1 MWTSPPSTR
10 RSRRHSATPPATRHG
25 AAPTRPTGGTLHPV
39 HPEPQIQPEHH
50 QAATQDPRLSTVP
63 PADDAAS
70 SARPRAQRARRHHPP
85 RSQHP
90 VPPTR
95 KGART
100 PTRTGSPRATSW
112 PIGLSSLATFSC
124 PRSVCATPPPSRTAR
139 SWAAHSSRR
148 AHLGPRAPTRATCDR
163 SARRSQ
169 LGRTNAAIPL
179 VDRIRL
185 ARGLRPPCV
194 RSAPTAQPTARSP
207 AAPRRASVSRET
219 GAHESGVATSHVH
232 SRTAA
237 SADGRA
243 GQSGADP
250 TQRASHAV
258 SRPLGASPRLP
269 NPEIERTRVA
279 RQHGIRRLETR
290 QLRSTGSTS
299 GTTEPPPRSSCRTG
313 PDIPRSRT
321 ERGRRIAADAWPLRH
336 GCIRPQER
344 GNAKGHRGGDALRRA
359 AWPPGHRHPGGAR
372 RRRCHSAG
380 VSRETDA
387 LLTACVPAPT
397 PTPPSGQLRPGLVTT
412 TTDEDAGRHA
422 GGARARPIRRVPERD
437 PARPDPT
444 RFHHRRRSPPTGR
457 VATPRGHTTS
467 TRAPEPSAPRPPA
480 PMLLSHATSRTLDGR
495 TGSHPS
501 SQAAEGDVT
510 GFASIAAPADQVQA
524 PRRGPHHLALTTPAR
539 RAQRATS
546 RERSPGQC
554 RRSRAD
560 ECSARPSIEH
570 RSRGATPPAQDQAH
584 PGGAS

>member
-299 GTTEPPPRSSCRTG
+299 GTTELPPRSSCRTG

-321 ERGRRIAADAWPLRH
+321 ERGRGIAADAWPLRH

-437 PARPDPT
+437 PARPDLT
-444 RFHHRRRSPPTGR
+444 RFHHRRRSPPQSADGPGRNAPGAHDEYACARALGPTATRTDAPVAREVANPGRADRKPPLLTGR
-457 VATPRGHTTS
+457 RGRRHRVRLDRGSRGPGSSTPSRT
-467 TRAPEPSAPRPPA
+467 APPCPDDTGPPSAARDEPRA
-480 PMLLSHATSRTLDGR
+480 
-495 TGSHPS
+495 
-501 SQAAEGDVT
+501 VT
-510 GFASIAAPADQVQA
+510 GAMQAVAS
-524 PRRGPHHLALTTPAR
+524 R
-539 RAQRATS
+539 
-546 RERSPGQC
+546 
-554 RRSRAD
+554 
-560 ECSARPSIEH
+560 
-570 RSRGATPPAQDQAH
+570 
-584 PGGAS
+584 